1 MRAGNNMDERTSSGS
16 LALLNASQLVT
27 MAGRGVGEQ
36 GLGVIEG
43 GGVLIA
49 DGMIA
54 EVGPSGELEAR
65 ISPGWEVF
73 DASGCAVTPGLV
85 DPHTHVVFAGS
96 RELEFE
102 ARLKGASYE
111 EIARSGGGIRSSV
124 RALRGAS
131 TDELKE
137 AGRRRLRALL
147 SYGVTTAE
155 VKSGYGL
162 STEDEI
168 RTLEVIRDLGEEGP
182 VEIVPT
188 FLGAHEV
195 PDEYRSDREG
205 YVNLVIDEMIPEVS
219 RTGLAKFCDV
229 FCEDHVFDVG
239 QSRRIL
245 RAGAKHGMRPKI
257 HADELTDIGGA
268 QLAAEVGAVS
278 ADHLTKASE
287 RGLAAML
294 EAGVIPVLLPGTSFF
309 LRSDYAPA
317 RKMLDMGLRV
327 ALATDMNPGS
337 CTTDSLPLVMTIA
350 CLNMGMSPFEAM
362 RAVTVNAAAAI
373 GMEDKLGT
381 IEVGRQ
387 ADLAVF
393 RAERYQ
399 YLAYHFGSSD
409 VRAVFK
415 KGVKVYDIVQ

>member
-1 MRAGNNMDERTSSGS
+1 MRAEDQMDERTSSGN

-27 MAGRGVGEQ
+27 MAGPGAGEQ

-49 DGMIA
+49 DGVIA

-65 ISPGWEVF
+65 ISPGWKVF
-73 DASGCAVTPGLV
+73 DASGCVITPGLV

-124 RALRGAS
+124 RALREAS
-131 TDELKE
+131 TDELKA
-137 AGRRRLRALL
+137 AGRRRLRALI

-155 VKSGYGL
+155 AKSGYGL
-162 STEDEI
+162 STADEL

-182 VEIVPT
+182 VELVPT

-219 RTGLAKFCDV
+219 RRGLAKFCDV
-229 FCEDHVFDVG
+229 FCEDHVFDVD
-239 QSRRIL
+239 QSGRIL
-245 RAGAKHGMRPKI
+245 RAGAEYGMRPKV

-268 QLAAEVGAVS
+268 GLAAEVGAVS
-278 ADHLTKASE
+278 ADHLTKASD

-294 EAGVIPVLLPGTSFF
+294 EAGVVPVLLPGTSFF

-317 RKMLDMGLRV
+317 RKMLDMGLPV

-362 RAVTVNAAAAI
+362 RAVTINAAAAI